1 MNSSPS
7 GSEEPPEAWPDTPS
21 RTGCWP
27 DTHAPRIPRRNV
39 RRQCRGVAADR
50 HSARRLSSSAAAW
63 LLVVGFCGGFTTLL
77 DLLGRCRAAAA
88 GRGFRTGCGL
98 HDPEHCGMSRLYRRG
113 HVAREPDEGLAH
125 PGRPLRLRSGAGRPG
140 RQEGAGGWQEGVG
153 QEGRPGRKMQDWKA
167 EPGRKRA
174 GHGEVK
180 I

>member
-1 MNSSPS
+1 MIRELIAVGLGGAAGSMARYALSYGVLAGHTRSSDSP
-7 GSEEPPEAWPDTPS
+7 
-21 RTGCWP
+21 
-27 DTHAPRIPRRNV
+27 RNV

-63 LLVVGFCGGFTTLL
+63 LLVVGFCGGFTTFSTFSA
-77 DLLGRCRAAAA
+77 DAVAAAA

-140 RQEGAGGWQEGVG
+140 RQEGAGVWQEGVG

-167 EPGRKRA
+167 EPGRKERDT
-174 GHGEVK
+174 EK
-180 I
+180 